1 MFFIFQ
7 YSHWHLISVSFI
19 SYHNSSYL
27 KAQCEYSTILE
38 RKLNKSGCRLFTGK
52 CSLLMGK
59 VLRQKQAQ
67 PRCLW
72 NRGKR
77 EERENEGT
85 ERPRTTKRP
94 ISLTYRKFKGSG
106 SLNPSLTVTL
116 YCCWG
121 KQKVCFQT
129 WLFSI
134 LTARQHVCC
143 SAALYTVTLEF

>member
-1 MFFIFQ
+1 MHNSGHYHIKLVFFIFQ
-7 YSHWHLISVSFI
+7 YRHWHLISVSFI
-19 SYHNSSYL
+19 SYHNSYL
-27 KAQCEYSTILE
+27 KVQCDYSISTILE
-38 RKLNKSGCRLFTGK
+38 RKPNKSGCRLFTGK
-52 CSLLMGK
+52 SSLLMGK

-106 SLNPSLTVTL
+106 SPNPALTVTL
-116 YCCWG
+116 YCRRES
-121 KQKVCFQT
+121 KKFVFK
-129 WLFSI
+129 
-134 LTARQHVCC
+134 HDY
-143 SAALYTVTLEF
+143 SAF